1 MKVYDFIVLF
11 LLLAIAVV
19 LLYRRMD
26 TYTADQLTSL
36 SSNSIISYQEDL
48 VSSLGDLIDIILS
61 QLGGDDAS
69 AFTKMNSLITSYNT
83 KAAAVIARRLANGVS
98 SAGRDPPINLPLL
111 SSVSEFNQIFTTA
124 YTSGETA
131 FGDDITGKRNK
142 MILRTFASVCG
153 GLISEINKILT
164 VVEYS
169 ADGRPTYTDE
179 IINSSKKTPSEVL
192 TYGFRVLKTLYASK
206 PSGSDGLVISADAWN
221 TINSIFPSTITPY
234 TSLQDISTDVTNN
247 SDRVKY
253 FVKAYSIGAAYIVWL
268 AENKWKLDPT
278 WSF

>member
-1 MKVYDFIVLF
+1 MKVYDFVVLF

-36 SSNSIISYQEDL
+36 SSNSIIAYQEDF
-48 VSSLGDLIDIILS
+48 VSSLGDLIDIILY

-69 AFTKMNSLITSYNT
+69 AFTRMNSLITSYNT
-83 KAAAVIARRLANGVS
+83 KTAAVIARRLANGVS
-98 SAGRDPPINLPLL
+98 AARPDPPTNLPLL
-111 SSVSEFNQIFTTA
+111 SSASEFNQIFTTA

-164 VVEYS
+164 DVEYS

-192 TYGFRVLKTLYASK
+192 TYGFRVLKTLYTSI
-206 PSGSDGLVISADAWN
+206 PSGTDAPVISADAWN
-221 TINSIFPSTITPY
+221 TINSIFPSTTTPY

-253 FVKAYSIGAAYIVWL
+253 FAKAYSIGAAYIVWL

-278 WSF
+278 WNF